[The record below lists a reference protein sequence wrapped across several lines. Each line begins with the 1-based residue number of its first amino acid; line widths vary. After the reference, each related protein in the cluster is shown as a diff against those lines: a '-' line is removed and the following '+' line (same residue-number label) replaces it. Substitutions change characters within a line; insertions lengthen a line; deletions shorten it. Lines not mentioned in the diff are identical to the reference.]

1 MFSTPPTPPHL
12 LQAPPTSTPST
23 YLDSKIEL
31 PTRRYVGMLA
41 CQRDPLLERLTTRVV
56 SCEKRAPAPAP
67 AAKGKK
73 SKAVVEEAQADE
85 WEVELEDTVLFPEGG
100 GQPSDTGSL
109 YELRDGAVL
118 QDAAPIA
125 VREVLRRGLD
135 AIHYASRPLE
145 VGAEVLV
152 KLDVERRVD
161 LMSQHTG
168 QHLLSAV
175 LERDFQLDTLSWS
188 LTKAPELCYIELP
201 RAPSPEELAS
211 LQQTCNEVIAR
222 GTEVKVKMELAG
234 EGGVA
239 LGEKVPTNY
248 QDGERPPVMRTV
260 EIVDLD
266 NNPSALFLILARAR
280 SADLSCLHRCCGTHY
295 PSLSALGSLFVSP
308 YTTPI
313 RGTNARVYFCLGP
326 RVQRQLSTFESLIR
340 SSTQELGCAIA
351 DLPERVATL
360 KSSYNDTSK
369 REKRLKDELAGFV
382 AESLW
387 EKAMRAAGE
396 GGPVTVIS
404 FREEDATN
412 SLDFLSAVSLAL
424 KPRIEALPKEQK
436 SLFALASGSTAG
448 SSTPN
453 GGALLL
459 LGSED
464 LVVKAG
470 KGVAGKFGARVKGG
484 GKGRWQGK
492 LVGQSWAKG
501 DEQLLAEVVEEA
513 KQ

>member
-1 MFSTPPTPPHL
+1 MFSIPPTPPHL
-12 LQAPPTSTPST
+12 LQAPATATPPS
-23 YLDSKIEL
+23 YLHSNIEL
-31 PTRRYVGMLA
+31 PARRYVGMLA

-56 SCEKRAPAPAP
+56 SCSKRAPAPAP
-67 AAKGKK
+67 PAKGKK
-73 SKAVVEEAQADE
+73 SKVVVEEAQPDE
-85 WEVELEDTVLFPEGG
+85 WEIELEDTVLFPEGG

-109 YELRDGAVL
+109 FEIRDGVVSEG
-118 QDAAPIA
+118 QAPVV

-145 VGAEVLV
+145 VGAQVLV
-152 KLDVERRVD
+152 KLDVERRID
-161 LMSQHTG
+161 LMAQHTG
-168 QHLLSAV
+168 QHLLSAI
-175 LERDFQLDTLSWS
+175 LERDLQLDTLSWS

-211 LQQTCNEVIAR
+211 LQQKCNEVIAR
-222 GTEVKVKMELAG
+222 GTEVRVKMELAG

-266 NNPSALFLILARAR
+266 NNP
-280 SADLSCLHRCCGTHY
+280 CCGTHY
-295 PSLSALGSLFVSP
+295 PSLAALGSLFVSP

-313 RGTNARVYFCLGP
+313 RGTNARIYFCVGP
-326 RVQRQLSTFESLIR
+326 RVLRQLSTAESLIR
-340 SSTQELGCAIA
+340 SSTQELGCAIT
-351 DLPERVATL
+351 DLPERVAAL
-360 KSSYNDTSK
+360 KLSYNDTSK

-387 EKAMRAAGE
+387 GKAMRAAGE
-396 GGPVTVIS
+396 GGPVTAIS

-424 KPRIEALPKEQK
+424 KPRIDALPKGQK
-436 SLFALASGSTAG
+436 NLFALASGSTAG

-453 GGALLL
+453 GGALLIF
-459 LGSED
+459 GSED

-470 KGVAGKFGARVKGG
+470 KSVAAKFGARVKGG

-501 DEQLLAEVVEEA
+501 DEQLMSDVIDEA